1 MRRMTVQTLVDKI
14 SAARG
19 PFFVARLGLRLQFL
33 IEREANS
40 LSEEHLQAILDVCNE
55 LGYDAAPLV
64 RDTMIPPMS

>member
-1 MRRMTVQTLVDKI
+1 MTVQTLVDRI

-40 LSEEHLQAILDVCNE
+40 QREEHLQAIISVCYE
-55 LGYDAAPLV
+55 LGFDAAPLL
-64 RDTMIPPMS
+64 RDTNPPVN